1 MESIPTTARSVPPPP
16 PPSNSDKGNDDDNA
30 YTVRPIPLARA
41 LVVDAGFLSHRRHII
56 YGLVTVNVTNVRPIL
71 RREKWSLTAYI
82 VACLGRAVAADPTV
96 QGYRAK
102 SGGWWWFGGSQH
114 LVVFDNVDVVT
125 MIEPAPG
132 VVAIPHVIR
141 NANRRSIAD
150 ITDEIRSVQ
159 RRPEASPQHHHGR
172 GRGRNN
178 MAARMPRWMRMMC
191 YDWVRRH
198 PHQLKR
204 LMGTVIVTSVGMF
217 GQAGAG
223 GGGGG
228 GFGIGFLPLHNLGV
242 TVGGIST
249 TQAGTASTAHDNDDE
264 SGGGAKDNP
273 HPSQIQEYL
282 HLTLAFDHDVVD
294 GAPAAR
300 LTQRLVQ
307 IMESLELLS
316 TTTDN
321 NANNNNN
328 NDATVQQEEKE
339 QAKSACGS
347 RAPQDGGAENKL

>member
-1 MESIPTTARSVPPPP
+1 
-16 PPSNSDKGNDDDNA
+16 
-30 YTVRPIPLARA
+30 
-41 LVVDAGFLSHRRHII
+41 
-56 YGLVTVNVTNVRPIL
+56 
-71 RREKWSLTAYI
+71 
-82 VACLGRAVAADPTV
+82 
-96 QGYRAK
+96 
-102 SGGWWWFGGSQH
+102 
-114 LVVFDNVDVVT
+114 

-132 VVAIPHVIR
+132 VVAIPHIMR

-172 GRGRNN
+172 GQGRNN
-178 MAARMPRWMRMMC
+178 MAARMPRWMR
-191 YDWVRRH
+191 VRRH

-223 GGGGG
+223 GGGEG

-249 TQAGTASTAHDNDDE
+249 QAAPHDNHNDE
-264 SGGGAKDNP
+264 SGGGEKDHF
-273 HPSQIQEYL
+273 HPRPPQMQEYL

-316 TTTDN
+316 TTTTTDNN
-321 NANNNNN
+321 NANANNNN

-339 QAKSACGS
+339 QAKSDCGK
-347 RAPQDGGAENKL
+347 APQDDGAEHKS